1 MNDSDQQQGKQMTV
15 VGTQRRLTG
24 EQVAKL
30 RAAPSLV
37 FTGAEVNEFF
47 SDPDAGVSIG
57 FKNEAGDPIDIEDL
71 SPRFESE
78 AAAAAYLDML
88 LLQILELK
96 AQLHF
101 YFEQHGAD
109 VEIFVEEGTTWIAG
123 HSGPNAL
130 STAKPRLQR
139 RSGAGETIT

>member
-1 MNDSDQQQGKQMTV
+1 MNDSDQQQVKRTTV
-15 VGTQRRLTG
+15 VGTQRRLTA

-30 RAAPSLV
+30 RAAPGLV
-37 FTGAEVNEFF
+37 FTGAEVNEVFP
-47 SDPDAGVSIG
+47 DPDAGVSIV

-71 SPRFESE
+71 SPHFESE

-88 LLQILELK
+88 LLQILEMK

-109 VEIFVEEGTTWIAG
+109 VEIFVEEGTTWIVG
-123 HSGPNAL
+123 HSGLNAL
-130 STAKPRLQR
+130 STDNPRLQPR
-139 RSGAGETIT
+139 GAGETIT